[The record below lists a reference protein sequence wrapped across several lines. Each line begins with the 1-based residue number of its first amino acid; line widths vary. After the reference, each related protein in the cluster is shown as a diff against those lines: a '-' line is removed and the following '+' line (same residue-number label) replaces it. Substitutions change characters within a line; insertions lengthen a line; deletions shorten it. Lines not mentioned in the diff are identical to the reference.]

1 MSRAAVALA
10 VLIFP
15 TFSAI
20 AAAQPSPEPGT
31 VFIGASGFAAVEK
44 AAETTG
50 FGEADNGG
58 TVAGGALSVGVHL
71 TQRVSA
77 RFEWGLTD
85 RLKTNQPVGIPF
97 ATGLD
102 LPRLGATL
110 GGIEAGF
117 SFGTPQLTASV
128 VETSY
133 RQERQTMA
141 GLALLGYHLGDGR
154 VSLEVLGGLGLVNQE
169 IETSYDVRILRGQR
183 LSLPQPSYSTSTYHA
198 VGVVGADVTVAL
210 TDHAAVVPS
219 IRAFA
224 LNNGLSLRPGLGLR
238 WTF

>member
-1 MSRAAVALA
+1 MSRLAVALA
-10 VLIFP
+10 FLALPVIS
-15 TFSAI
+15 TT
-20 AAAQPSPEPGT
+20 AAAQPSPDRGT
-31 VFIGASGFAAVEK
+31 VFIGVTGFAAIEK
-44 AAETTG
+44 AAETRG
-50 FGEADNGG
+50 LGDSDNSG

-85 RLKTNQPVGIPF
+85 RLKTSQPIGVPLASTLDVMPF
-97 ATGLD
+97 GS
-102 LPRLGATL
+102 L
-110 GGIEAGF
+110 GGGQVGV
-117 SFGTPQLTASV
+117 SMGLTNISSI
-128 VETSY
+128 VETNY
-133 RQERQTMA
+133 RQERQTMT

-169 IETSYDVRILRGQR
+169 IETSYDVRILRGER
-183 LSLPQPSYSTSTYHA
+183 LSLPQPSYATSSYSA

-219 IRAFA
+219 VRAFA
-224 LNNGLSLRPGLGLR
+224 LNSGLSLRPGVGLR